1 MDRKKK
7 KTIILLAMILLL
19 VVANGAASA
28 WNDKSEKKK
37 EKEAEASK
45 IYLTDAS
52 DITAYSYSDG
62 SQNMSF
68 AKVDDTW
75 EYDEDNEITMNQD
88 TVQSTADAIRQMEAV
103 RELKNP
109 DQLSDYGLDKPSYTI
124 QFQDNDGDNRNSDW
138 QRRRRELLC
147 YSGRQRK
154 GIHDQFRFPGL
165 SAI

>member
-19 VVANGAASA
+19 VVANGAAGA

-52 DITAYSYSDG
+52 DITAYSYSNG

-68 AKVDDTW
+68 TKVDDTW
-75 EYDEDNEITMNQD
+75 EYDEDNEIPMNQD
-88 TVQSTADAIRQMEAV
+88 TVQSTADAIRQ
-103 RELKNP
+103 
-109 DQLSDYGLDKPSYTI
+109 TI
-124 QFQDNDGDNRNSDW
+124 YIIRIM
-138 QRRRRELLC
+138 RIKVK
-147 YSGRQRK
+147 RK
-154 GIHDQFRFPGL
+154 FNFFEIKLPRHKCVG
-165 SAI
+165 AE

>member
-75 EYDEDNEITMNQD
+75 EYDGGSEGTEESGS
-88 TVQSTADAIRQMEAV
+88 TV
-103 RELKNP
+103 
-109 DQLSDYGLDKPSYTI
+109 GLWI
-124 QFQDNDGDNRNSDW
+124 G
-138 QRRRRELLC
+138 
-147 YSGRQRK
+147 
-154 GIHDQFRFPGL
+154 
-165 SAI
+165 

>member
-7 KTIILLAMILLL
+7 KAIILLAMILLL

-75 EYDEDNEITMNQD
+75 EYDEDNEIPMNQD
-88 TVQSTADAIRQMEAV
+88 TIQSTADAIRQMEAV
-103 RELKNP
+103 RKLENP
-109 DQLSDYGLDKPSYTI
+109 DQLSDYG
-124 QFQDNDGDNRNSDW
+124 FG
-138 QRRRRELLC
+138 
-147 YSGRQRK
+147 
-154 GIHDQFRFPGL
+154 
-165 SAI
+165 